1 MKKFIM
7 LLLLAA
13 VCSQPAIPKDNR
25 AAEAAPATTFFF
37 EYNLLGDIIFPYAI
51 PPGVLPPIPIGPPE
65 RPYYAEYTSYY
76 LNLLT
81 NPYRYE
87 PAGFKIAEYWGPW

>member
-1 MKKFIM
+1 MKKIMM

-13 VCSQPAIPKDNR
+13 VCSQPAIPRDHQAK
-25 AAEAAPATTFFF
+25 PVVQSTTFFF
-37 EYNLLGDIIFPYAI
+37 AYDLAFDIVYPYTV
-51 PPGVLPPIPIGPPE
+51 PPGVLPYVPPGPEE